1 MSEFHEAEPERYAR
15 DVRTNLIGTMNAA
28 RIVIGGMLDAG
39 AGTILNVSSVSD
51 RQSGPAA
58 LGYTASKYGVRA
70 FGESLRLAYG
80 KRGLRV
86 VNLAPGYVRTP
97 LHEQMGISFE
107 QYEEML
113 GHPDFMSAEQ
123 LAEVILWCYKLPAEI
138 TVRDLEIA
146 PTKTTF

>member
-1 MSEFHEAEPERYAR
+1 
-15 DVRTNLIGTMNAA
+15 
-28 RIVIGGMLDAG
+28 
-39 AGTILNVSSVSD
+39 
-51 RQSGPAA
+51 
-58 LGYTASKYGVRA
+58 
-70 FGESLRLAYG
+70 
-80 KRGLRV
+80 
-86 VNLAPGYVRTP
+86 
-97 LHEQMGISFE
+97 MGISFE